1 MMRPVEGR
9 VASRIIL
16 SGLRGTLREQTAAVV
31 AALTGWRVL
40 PEAPDHGASARPDPA
55 IVLAWPFVVSREG
68 ADGADGLRVLLCA
81 PWVTRI
87 RRIAAEDGLGETEA
101 AGLAIAQQR
110 ELDEQ
115 ARRAGWAGAEDAE
128 RFDLVINTDRLAPSA
143 AAGLIVAAW
152 RGRES
157 TRLAAGEAPVRPA
170 ARASEG
176 APPPV
181 HHPAPPDGR
190 VSFAH
195 PSEEEFARVLDFYRV
210 RWQYEPTTFPLEW
223 DEQGRVTSAF
233 TPDFYLPD
241 LDLYVELT
249 TMKQGLVS
257 RKNRK
262 IRRLKELYPDL
273 HIKVFYGRDY
283 EKLLR
288 KFGL

>member
-1 MMRPVEGR
+1 
-9 VASRIIL
+9 
-16 SGLRGTLREQTAAVV
+16 
-31 AALTGWRVL
+31 
-40 PEAPDHGASARPDPA
+40 
-55 IVLAWPFVVSREG
+55 
-68 ADGADGLRVLLCA
+68 
-81 PWVTRI
+81 
-87 RRIAAEDGLGETEA
+87 
-101 AGLAIAQQR
+101 
-110 ELDEQ
+110 
-115 ARRAGWAGAEDAE
+115 
-128 RFDLVINTDRLAPSA
+128 
-143 AAGLIVAAW
+143 
-152 RGRES
+152 
-157 TRLAAGEAPVRPA
+157 
-170 ARASEG
+170 SEG